1 MDAPLKR
8 DYQHDFDLNDPEL
21 NTRWDEVVAHLHT
34 GCPVARSDVGEGYW
48 VVSRYTDVV
57 RCAKEWATFSAAD
70 GFMVN
75 RPEGLPYFAPGECDP
90 PLHEAL
96 RAAIAPF
103 LRPRAVGA
111 LEPAIRRHANALIDA
126 FCAQGQ
132 TDIVASFANP
142 LPQLVFSVEVA
153 GMDPVDMPYLL
164 EVFDLSGPAEQR
176 ASNFALGI
184 ARIDAYLRQRAEQ
197 APRGD
202 IVDALLAFE
211 FEGYTWQDKVG
222 TLSQLTIG
230 GIGTTGFAISGGLH
244 YLATHPDAR
253 RRLVADH
260 SLIPRAIDEFLRV
273 FMGAPNMAR
282 RVKAERG
289 AHAARRSSVTV
300 FRCREPRSER
310 VRTPTGN
317 RSGAAGQSPPRLRRG
332 QSQLY
337 RRLAGATGAAGGF
350 RSVPGTYSGIPSARG
365 FRAAVRNRQYAAHGI
380 AAAAVRPGLGP
391 QGLHE
396 LGRAQDARI
405 VDLEIQ

>member
-282 RVKAERG
+282 RVKAETEVAGVRMQPG
-289 AHAARRSSVTV
+289 D
-300 FRCREPRSER
+300 R
-310 VRTPTGN
+310 VLL
-317 RSGAAGQSPPRLRRG
+317 SFGAASRDPSVCERPQEIDLARPVNRHLAFGAGNHSCIGASLARLVLQVGFEAFLERIPEFRVPEDFVPRYETANTRHMVSLP
-332 QSQLY
+332 L
-337 RRLAGATGAAGGF
+337 LF
-350 RSVPGTYSGIPSARG
+350 D
-365 FRAAVRNRQYAAHGI
+365 RA
-380 AAAAVRPGLGP
+380 
-391 QGLHE
+391 
-396 LGRAQDARI
+396 
-405 VDLEIQ
+405 

>member
-1 MDAPLKR
+1 MSEPFSR
-8 DYQHDFDLNDPEL
+8 DYHHDFDLNDPEL
-21 NTRWDEVVAHLHT
+21 NTRWDEVVTHLHA
-34 GCPVARSDVGEGYW
+34 GCPVARSEVGEGYW
-48 VVSRYTDVV
+48 VISRYNDVV

-96 RAAIAPF
+96 RAVLAPF

-126 FCAQGQ
+126 FSGQGHAE
-132 TDIVASFANP
+132 IVSSFANP

-153 GMDPVDMPYLL
+153 GMDPVDMPYLM

-184 ARIDAYLRQRAEQ
+184 AKIDAYLRQRREQ

-202 IVDALLAFE
+202 IVDALLGFE
-211 FEGYTWQDKVG
+211 FDGYTWQDKVG
-222 TLSQLTIG
+222 TLCQLTIG

-282 RVKAERG
+282 RVKAETEVAGVRMQPG
-289 AHAARRSSVTV
+289 D
-300 FRCREPRSER
+300 R
-310 VRTPTGN
+310 VLL
-317 RSGAAGQSPPRLRRG
+317 SFGAASRDPNVCERPQEIDLERPVNRHLAFGAGNHSCIGASLA
-332 QSQLY
+332 
-337 RRLAGATGAAGGF
+337 RLALQVGF
-350 RSVPGTYSGIPSARG
+350 EAFLTRIPEFRVAEDFVP
-365 FRAAVRNRQYAAHGI
+365 QYETANTRHMVSLPLLFDPA
-380 AAAAVRPGLGP
+380 
-391 QGLHE
+391 
-396 LGRAQDARI
+396 
-405 VDLEIQ
+405 